1 MNLLSF
7 VVFYIKIKI
16 MSGNK
21 NILIGVTGSV
31 ATIKLKPI
39 LEKLKEINEN
49 FNVSLSETSKIF

>member
-1 MNLLSF
+1 
-7 VVFYIKIKI
+7 

-49 FNVSLSETSKIF
+49 FNVSLSETSKFF